1 MVRPQ
6 AAAPGAKVREAEQEP
21 RDRHRAARAQAL
33 AARWPLERPARKR
46 LDLPYWPG
54 TNRADAKAHTRRD
67 ASMKIP
73 GMQMLKKA
81 ERKGNEAEVPMTQ
94 DLGLVDYF
102 KLTFKEVEE
111 DHVSAFAGNLTYKAI
126 FAIFPFFTFL
136 LSLLGLFNATE
147 LVNTMIENLTGV
159 LPDSARQFIEGQL
172 LSITQSQAEDTFTF
186 AAIISIL
193 LALWGVS
200 GAFRSVMEAMN
211 VMYEVEEDRPFWKVY
226 GLSIFMS
233 LAVAILLIGALVLVV
248 FGESIGVT
256 VADLVGLGSVFA
268 LIWSIVQWPVVALVV
283 LFAFALIY
291 YFAPAAKQRFRWISP
306 GSVLAFAFWL
316 IFSLLF
322 SLYASTAGSYNE
334 TYGSL
339 AGVIIFMLYIYYS
352 ALIMLVGA
360 EMNQVIEW
368 HIPGGK
374 NEGEKVP
381 EAERRPNVRPTRRG
395 E

>member
-1 MVRPQ
+1 
-6 AAAPGAKVREAEQEP
+6 
-21 RDRHRAARAQAL
+21 
-33 AARWPLERPARKR
+33 
-46 LDLPYWPG
+46 
-54 TNRADAKAHTRRD
+54 
-67 ASMKIP
+67 MKIP
-73 GMQMLKKA
+73 GTQLIKEA
-81 ERKGNEAEVPMTQ
+81 ESKGNEVEVPVAE
-94 DLGLVDYF
+94 DLGLVDFF
-102 KLTFKEVEE
+102 KLSYKEMSE
-111 DHVSAFAGNLTYKAI
+111 DHVMAFAGNLTYKAL

-136 LSLLGLFNATE
+136 LSLLGIFNADK
-147 LVNTMIENLTGV
+147 LVNTMIGKLSGV
-159 LPDSARQFIEGQL
+159 MPQSATEFIEGQL
-172 LSITQSQAEDTFTF
+172 LSITQSQAESAFTF
-186 AAIISIL
+186 GAIISIL

-233 LAVAILLIGALVLVV
+233 LAVIVLLVGALVLVV

-268 LIWSIVQWPVVALVV
+268 TIWSIVQWPVVASVV

-306 GSVLAFAFWL
+306 GSLLAFVFWL
-316 IFSLLF
+316 AFSLLF
-322 SLYASTAGSYNE
+322 SLYVSTFGGSSYNE

-339 AGVIIFMLYIYYS
+339 AGVIVLMLYVYYS

-360 EMNQVIEW
+360 EMNQMIEW

-374 NEGEKVP
+374 DEGDKIPEDVRKPDVHRLSREEKQGN
-381 EAERRPNVRPTRRG
+381 ERR
-395 E
+395 

>member
-1 MVRPQ
+1 
-6 AAAPGAKVREAEQEP
+6 
-21 RDRHRAARAQAL
+21 
-33 AARWPLERPARKR
+33 
-46 LDLPYWPG
+46 
-54 TNRADAKAHTRRD
+54 
-67 ASMKIP
+67 MKIP
-73 GMQMLKKA
+73 GMQLIKKA
-81 ERKGNEAEVPMTQ
+81 ESKGNEAEIPGAQ
-94 DLGLVDYF
+94 DLGLVDFF
-102 KLTFKEVEE
+102 KLTYKEVSE
-111 DHVSAFAGNLTYKAI
+111 DHVMAFAGNLTYKAL
-126 FAIFPFFTFL
+126 FAVFPFFTFL
-136 LSLLGLFNATE
+136 LSLLGIFNATD
-147 LVNTMIENLTGV
+147 LVKTTIDKLSGV
-159 LPDSARQFIEGQL
+159 VPQSATTFIKGQL
-172 LSITQSQAEDTFTF
+172 LGITQSQAESAFTF
-186 AAIISIL
+186 GAIISIA

-233 LAVAILLIGALVLVV
+233 LAVIILLVGALVLVV
-248 FGESIGVT
+248 FGQSIGVT

-268 LIWSIVQWPVVALVV
+268 TVWSILQWPVVACVV

-306 GSVLAFAFWL
+306 GSILAFVFWL

-322 SLYASTAGSYNE
+322 SLYASTFGGNSYSE

-339 AGVIIFMLYIYYS
+339 AGVIVLMLYVYYS

-374 NEGEKVP
+374 DEGDKVP
-381 EAERRPNVRPTRRG
+381 EDDRKPGIHRLNREGKRDS
-395 E
+395 ESQ

>member
-1 MVRPQ
+1 
-6 AAAPGAKVREAEQEP
+6 
-21 RDRHRAARAQAL
+21 
-33 AARWPLERPARKR
+33 
-46 LDLPYWPG
+46 
-54 TNRADAKAHTRRD
+54 
-67 ASMKIP
+67 MKIP
-73 GMQMLKKA
+73 GMQLIRKA
-81 ERKGNEAEVPMTQ
+81 ENKGNEAEIPGAQ
-94 DLGLVDYF
+94 NLGFVDFF
-102 KLTFKEVEE
+102 KLTYKEVNE
-111 DHVSAFAGNLTYKAI
+111 DHVMAFAGNLTYKAL

-136 LSLLGLFNATE
+136 LSLLGIFKATD
-147 LVNTMIENLTGV
+147 LVTTTLNKLSGV
-159 LPDSARQFIEGQL
+159 VPQSATKFIEGQL
-172 LSITQSQAEDTFTF
+172 LSITQSQAQSAFTF
-186 AAIISIL
+186 GAIISVA

-233 LAVAILLIGALVLVV
+233 LAVVVLLVGSLVLVV
-248 FGESIGVT
+248 FGETIGVA

-268 LIWSIVQWPVVALVV
+268 TVWSILQWPVVACVV

-291 YFAPAAKQRFRWISP
+291 YFAPAAEQRFRWISP
-306 GSVLAFAFWL
+306 GSLIAFVFWL

-322 SLYASTAGSYNE
+322 SLYASTIGGSSYDE

-339 AGVIIFMLYIYYS
+339 AGVIVLMLYVYYS

-374 NEGEKVP
+374 DEGDKVP
-381 EAERRPNVRPTRRG
+381 EDDRKPDIHRLSREEQQDG
-395 E
+395 ESQ

>member
-1 MVRPQ
+1 
-6 AAAPGAKVREAEQEP
+6 
-21 RDRHRAARAQAL
+21 
-33 AARWPLERPARKR
+33 
-46 LDLPYWPG
+46 
-54 TNRADAKAHTRRD
+54 
-67 ASMKIP
+67 MKIP
-73 GMQMLKKA
+73 GMRLIKKA
-81 ERKGNEAEVPMTQ
+81 ESKGNEVEVPVAEN
-94 DLGLVDYF
+94 LGLVDF
-102 KLTFKEVEE
+102 LKLTYKEMNE
-111 DHVSAFAGNLTYKAI
+111 DHVMAFAGNLTYRGL

-136 LSLLGLFNATE
+136 LSLLGLFNADD
-147 LVNTMIENLTGV
+147 LVNTMVDKLSGV
-159 LPDSARQFIEGQL
+159 APQSATKFIEGQL
-172 LSITQSQAEDTFTF
+172 LSITQSQAESAFTF
-186 AAIISIL
+186 GAIISIL

-233 LAVAILLIGALVLVV
+233 LAVIVLLVGALVLVI
-248 FGESIGVT
+248 FGESIGVR

-268 LIWSIVQWPVVALVV
+268 TLWSVLQWPVVALVV

-306 GSVLAFAFWL
+306 GSILAFVFWL

-322 SLYASTAGSYNE
+322 SLYASMAGSYNE

-339 AGVIIFMLYIYYS
+339 AGVIILLLYVYYS

-360 EMNQVIEW
+360 EINQVIEW

-374 NEGEKVP
+374 NEGEKIP
-381 EAERRPNVRPTRRG
+381 EADRRPDVHRLNK
-395 E
+395 ENCEAH